1 MADRLSAAL
10 SPFDVLVFTL
20 AGAFV
25 IAGAW
30 WGIDGVPGESPSTA
44 VVIGLVAASYLAGH
58 LVAAVSGVLW
68 TGVWGLIGSP
78 FFAIFIRAF
87 ETDKASGAELR
98 FRKAFQDTRDL
109 RVKERVELIRT
120 VLRQQQLDSR
130 FDTMNTIAW
139 VSQSLATAATTLAAL
154 FVVLVVIDGDVQRL
168 LPAAAGMVAVA
179 VAFAGRAY
187 SYQRI
192 AARTLMFDAVA
203 LVDPPMRMRQPE
215 AERAA
220 SRATDS
226 WRRRAARLL
235 SSGLSGA
242 PRT

>member
-44 VVIGLVAASYLAGH
+44 AVIGLVAASYLAGH
-58 LVAAVSGVLW
+58 VVAAVSGVLW
-68 TGVWGLIGSP
+68 TGVWGLFGSP
-78 FFAIFIRAF
+78 FFAIFKRAF
-87 ETDKASGAELR
+87 GTDEVSGAELR
-98 FRKAFQDTRDL
+98 FRIACQDTSDL
-109 RVKERVELIRT
+109 PVKERVELIRT

-139 VSQSLATAATTLAAL
+139 VSQSLATAAIALAAL
-154 FVVLVVIDGDVQRL
+154 FGMLGLIDDDGQRL
-168 LPAAAGMVAVA
+168 LLAAIGMVAVA

-187 SYQRI
+187 NYQRI
-192 AARTLMFDAVA
+192 AARTLMFD
-203 LVDPPMRMRQPE
+203 
-215 AERAA
+215 
-220 SRATDS
+220 
-226 WRRRAARLL
+226 
-235 SSGLSGA
+235 
-242 PRT
+242 